1 MINSGTL
8 LIIVVTRLA
17 PEWIDRKNLVMIAAL
32 TSMTLIIKLIDWLR
46 LFESTAFYVKLI
58 IQTLSDIG
66 YFMVLFGLA
75 ILLFTIPISILNL
88 NRYKDN

>member
-32 TSMTLIIKLIDWLR
+32 ISMTLIIKLADWLR
-46 LFESTAFYVKLI
+46 LFESTAFFV
-58 IQTLSDIG
+58 
-66 YFMVLFGLA
+66 
-75 ILLFTIPISILNL
+75 
-88 NRYKDN
+88 